1 MSNPI
6 SETNDNNVIEN
17 IIQQINSEGQNNN
30 NNNNN
35 NNELQI
41 DPNNTPKPPTFDLN
55 QSNKIMNFINNF
67 KSSIIVGIII
77 ILFSFPQINKF
88 GKVIL
93 KVNIISK
100 LQYSYV
106 FPYLLN
112 GVIGGVLYYY
122 ISNLNI

>member
-1 MSNPI
+1 MSNSI
-6 SETNDNNVIEN
+6 SETSDNNVIEN
-17 IIQQINSEGQNNN
+17 IIQQINTEGQ

-41 DPNNTPKPPTFDLN
+41 DPNNTPKAPTFDLN
-55 QSNKIMNFINNF
+55 KSNKIMDFVNNF

-77 ILFSFPQINKF
+77 VLFSFPQINKF

-122 ISNLNI
+122 LSNLNI